1 MGVARSCG
9 GFDGWYFACAP
20 SRTTGTGTGGGD
32 SNNMPPAVAA
42 PQLVRFEQPD
52 DAVFAVIAG
61 VADHLAGAQPRH
73 GFGEHGGIRPR
84 NFLERHRLQNVE
96 LGAEG

>member
-1 MGVARSCG
+1 MVLCLRSLPHNGHGNRQRRLKQHAARG
-9 GFDGWYFACAP
+9 
-20 SRTTGTGTGGGD
+20 
-32 SNNMPPAVAA
+32 AA
-42 PQLVRFEQPD
+42 PQLIRLEQPD

-73 GFGEHGGIRPR
+73 GFGEHGRIRPR
-84 NFLERHRLQNVE
+84 NILERHGLQNVE

>member
-1 MGVARSCG
+1 MGVGRSCG

-20 SRTTGTGTGGGD
+20 SRTTGTGTAAGD
-32 SNNMPPAVAA
+32 SNNMPPAVRRRI
-42 PQLVRFEQPD
+42 VRLEQPD

-61 VADHLAGAQPRH
+61 VADDFAGAQPRH
-73 GFGEHGGIRPR
+73 GFGKHGRIRPR
-84 NFLERHRLQNVE
+84 NILERDGLQNVE